1 MPTLRLLWWAIEI
14 NTNGDDEIQ
23 VSEAE
28 AYDGTI
34 DVDNQGIA
42 DMTGLEAFVNLTRL
56 ECSYNQLTSLDV
68 SANTALTDLGV
79 LFQPTDRPG
88 CKCQYR
94 TNLPCDCSNQL
105 TSLDVSANTALTYL
119 DCYSNQLTEPGCKCQ
134 YRANRPLIAIPT
146 N

>member
-1 MPTLRLLWWAIEI
+1 VSNGEI

-34 DVDNQGIA
+34 DVDDQGIA

-56 ECSYNQLTSLDV
+56 ECSYNQLTNLDV
-68 SANTALTDLGV
+68 SANTLLER
-79 LFQPTDRPG
+79 L
-88 CKCQYR
+88 
-94 TNLPCDCSNQL
+94 DCVGNQL
-105 TSLDVSANTALTYL
+105 TSLDVSANAALTTL
-119 DCYSNQLTEPGCKCQ
+119 RCSSNQLTGLDVS
-134 YRANRPLIAIPT
+134 ANTLLERLDCVLET